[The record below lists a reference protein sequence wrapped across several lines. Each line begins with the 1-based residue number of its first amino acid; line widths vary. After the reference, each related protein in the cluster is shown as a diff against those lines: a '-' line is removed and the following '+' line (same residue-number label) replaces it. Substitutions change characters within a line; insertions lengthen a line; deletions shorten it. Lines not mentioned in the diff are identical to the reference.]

1 MKELLTNEMPNYLD
15 QIIKTEISLY
25 KLEEIKKKADKRL
38 KQLENSL
45 NRISTNPSRDSVR
58 KPRYA
63 PPAEPKKPADKK
75 HHKTTMSDLG
85 NHMTLFGWALEFGA
99 TASAN
104 RREEERYNREIAQY
118 AIDLEKYKRDKQDY
132 EARYAQEMEEYNRKV
147 AEADQSD
154 TQNKIELP
162 LAIKRDTEARNIIAE
177 NIVATETALE
187 QLYDMDIIF
196 PKYRTLVAIC
206 SMYEYFVT
214 GRVSQ
219 LKGADGAYNLYES
232 ELRQNLIIAQLD
244 RIATKLDEIKENQYM
259 LYSEL
264 KKANNYLSNIDNT
277 LFKTLEV
284 TQNIAESLEF
294 SNCIQQAILRNTE
307 AIKYI
312 SLING

>member
-1 MKELLTNEMPNYLD
+1 
-15 QIIKTEISLY
+15 
-25 KLEEIKKKADKRL
+25 
-38 KQLENSL
+38 
-45 NRISTNPSRDSVR
+45 
-58 KPRYA
+58 
-63 PPAEPKKPADKK
+63 
-75 HHKTTMSDLG
+75 
-85 NHMTLFGWALEFGA
+85 
-99 TASAN
+99 
-104 RREEERYNREIAQY
+104 
-118 AIDLEKYKRDKQDY
+118 
-132 EARYAQEMEEYNRKV
+132 MEEYNRKV

-284 TQNIAESLEF
+284 TQNISESLEF

>member
-1 MKELLTNEMPNYLD
+1 MKELSTNEMPNYLD

-25 KLEEIKKKADKRL
+25 KLEEIKKKADARL
-38 KQLENSL
+38 NGLERDL
-45 NRISTNPSRDSVR
+45 RRLSTNPSRDSVS
-58 KPRYA
+58 KPRYN
-63 PPAEPKKPADKK
+63 PPIEPKKPEEQKR
-75 HHKTTMSDLG
+75 HKTTMSDLG
-85 NHMTLFGWALEFGA
+85 NHITLFGWALEFGA

-104 RREEERYNREIAQY
+104 KREEERFNRESAQY
-118 AIDLEKYKRDKQDY
+118 ARDIEKYKIDKQKY
-132 EARYAQEMEEYNRKV
+132 EDNYAKEMAIYQKKV
-147 AEADQSD
+147 ADADTKDSVSKR
-154 TQNKIELP
+154 TLP
-162 LAIKRDTEARNIIAE
+162 IAIKRDEEAREVIVE
-177 NIVATETALE
+177 NISSTQDALNK
-187 QLYDMDIIF
+187 LYGMDVIF
-196 PKYRTLVAIC
+196 PKYRNLVAIC

-259 LYSEL
+259 LYFEL
-264 KKANNYLSNIDNT
+264 KKTNEYLHSIDNT

-284 TQNIAESLEF
+284 TQNIAESVEF
-294 SNCIQQAILRNTE
+294 SNCIQQSIARNTE